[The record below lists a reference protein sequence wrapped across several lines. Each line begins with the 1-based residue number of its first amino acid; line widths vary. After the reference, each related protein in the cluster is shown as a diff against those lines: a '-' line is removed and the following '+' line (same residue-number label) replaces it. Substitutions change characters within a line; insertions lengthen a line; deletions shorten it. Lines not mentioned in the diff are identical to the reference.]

1 MIHMLW
7 VIVSFFAVIG
17 LLECIL
23 GVLELLAL
31 RRVHSIC
38 RATFRV
44 ELSGDEPHMEYLLNT
59 LSLMADRVDVGERE
73 TVLEIVDRGLS
84 PVSRREVLQYCEKNP
99 WVMFTE
105 AVENDII

>member
-31 RRVHSIC
+31 RRVHSIR
-38 RATFRV
+38 RAAFRV
-44 ELSGDEPHMEYLLNT
+44 ELEGEELHMEYLLNT
-59 LSLMADRVDVGERE
+59 LSQMADRLDVGSRD
-73 TVLEIVDRGLS
+73 VILEIVDRGLS
-84 PVSRREVLQYCEKNP
+84 PGARREVERYCEKNP
-99 WVMFTE
+99 WVLFT
-105 AVENDII
+105 DQD